1 MKRPIKSFVKR
12 HRRLTASQA
21 KAFEQH
27 YGFVLPDSTPLL
39 LSDVFAKSQPLVV
52 EIGFGN
58 AEAFV
63 AMAEQI
69 RDHNFIGIEVHP
81 PGVGQALR
89 LIAEKELT
97 NVRVYQADAMQVLA
111 HCLPEH
117 SVDRVNLFFPDP
129 WPKKKHHKRR
139 IVRPEFLQLLRRVM
153 APGAYLH
160 FATDWQP
167 YVTWVRDLLDVTE
180 GFKEVPYQPEQ
191 LPRFHTKFEARGERL
206 GHEVSDLAIQY
217 GPPEDLKSQ

>member
-1 MKRPIKSFVKR
+1 MNRPINHPIKSFVNR
-12 HRRLTASQA
+12 HRRLTESQA
-21 KAFEQH
+21 NAFKQH
-27 YGFVLPDSTPLL
+27 SHLL
-39 LSDVFAKSQPLVV
+39 LPESAPIVLSDAFAKPQPLVV

-63 AMAEQI
+63 SMAEQI
-69 RDHNFIGIEVHP
+69 QDHNFIGIEVHP

-97 NVRVYQADAMQVLA
+97 NVRVLQADAMQVLL
-111 HCLPEH
+111 HCLPEC

-129 WPKKKHHKRR
+129 WPKKRHHKRR
-139 IVRPEFLQLLRRVM
+139 IMRPLFLQLLRRVM
-153 APGAYLH
+153 VPGAYLH

-167 YVTWVRDLLDVTE
+167 YVIWVRELLDETD
-180 GFKEVPYQPEQ
+180 GFTEVPYQFER

-206 GHEVSDLAIQY
+206 GHDVSDLAIQF
-217 GPPEDLKSQ
+217 SMTN